1 MNHAEFMLRC
11 IEVAANGIGKVS
23 PNPMVGAVIVHDT
36 KIIGEG
42 FHQGYGLAHAEVN
55 AIESVKNKS
64 LLSKSVLYVSLE
76 PCNHFGKT
84 PPCTELIIKH
94 RIPKVVIGS
103 LDSNP
108 LVAGKGIKFLKDAGI
123 KVVSGILEKEC
134 RELNKR
140 FYQFYENK
148 LPYIILKWAQ
158 SKDGIMGQHQHPNL
172 SISNEL
178 SRLLV
183 HKWRSEESSIM
194 VGTTTAL
201 LDNPTLNVRDVSG
214 KNPLRL
220 VIDKDLKLPSSL
232 HLLDGT
238 IPTLVFTSKK
248 TKSTTNLEYIQFPK
262 NVDELEFVLSTL
274 YERKIVSIIIE
285 GGTKLLHSFIKQN
298 LWQEARI
305 FTSDKVIGKGIV
317 APILTGKITATMQL
331 KNDTLV
337 VIKNTNS

>member
-1 MNHAEFMLRC
+1 MNHAEYMHRC
-11 IEVAANGIGKVS
+11 IEIATNGIGKVS
-23 PNPMVGAVIVHDT
+23 PNPMVGAVIVHNA

-42 FHQGYGLAHAEVN
+42 FHQGFGLAHGEVN

-64 LLSKSVLYVSLE
+64 LLSESTLYVSLE

-84 PPCTELIIKH
+84 PPCTELIVKH

-108 LVAGKGIKFLKDAGI
+108 LVAGKGIKFLNESGI

-158 SKDGIMGQHQHPNL
+158 SMDGIIGQHQRPNL

-214 KNPLRL
+214 KNPLRIVL
-220 VIDKDLKLPSSL
+220 DKDLKLPSSL

-238 IPTLVFTSKK
+238 IPTLVFTYKK
-248 TKSTTNLEYIQFPK
+248 NKSTKNLEYIQFPK
-262 NVDELEFVLSTL
+262 QVDELQFVLSTL
-274 YERKIVSIIIE
+274 YERKVLSVLIE
-285 GGTKLLHSFIKQN
+285 GGTKLLQSFIKQN
-298 LWQEARI
+298 LWHEARI
-305 FTSDKVIGKGIV
+305 FTSNKVLGNGIV
-317 APILTGKITATMQL
+317 APTLNGNITSTMQL

-337 VIKNTNS
+337 VIKNTNR